1 MWTLPFTQVVQGIE
15 IINIIIKMFLFW
27 FLHYCITS
35 SKTILPPQ
43 GSERVF
49 VFSPSGEFRHA
60 EVRIVDVVDGVDGV
74 GDVDVLC
81 HWGRDVV
88 IFMYQYCHDDLI
100 MFFVIRFTR

>member
-1 MWTLPFTQVVQGIE
+1 M
-15 IINIIIKMFLFW
+15 
-27 FLHYCITS
+27 
-35 SKTILPPQ
+35 
-43 GSERVF
+43 F

-60 EVRIVDVVDGVDGV
+60 EVRVVDGVGGV